1 MWEWVFAL
9 VHLVL
14 FLGLLSYS
22 LASLLQGRWLSG
34 LVLLA
39 FMVAYYFIVLHQA
52 VLKEINRKKKK
63 KRARSGK

>member
-1 MWEWVFAL
+1 MLEWVFAL
-9 VHLVL
+9 VHLAL

-22 LASLLQGRWLSG
+22 IASLLRGRWLSG

-52 VLKEINRKKKK
+52 VLKEIKRKKKS
-63 KRARSGK
+63 ARSGK